1 MTQDLNLIGTFLLSC
16 GLAAMGLQTHVKQL
30 AAEGLRPLALGAF
43 GWLFISLFGFAMVKL
58 AGF

>member
-1 MTQDLNLIGTFLLSC
+1 
-16 GLAAMGLQTHVKQL
+16 MGLNTHIRQL

-43 GWLFISLFGFAMVKL
+43 GWLFISAFGYGMVRL